1 MLALESWS
9 AVLLLVW
16 RLDIV
21 PIVAGAS
28 RWQLEGLDG
37 EWEVLVIGIV
47 DQEPV
52 VDVLLEALGLV
63 AGRDEGAGLS
73 SSGALLNAGGLGES
87 LVVSLHSVDDNPPLS
102 VSVDGSPGLDVGGD
116 GGAEVS
122 LLDDLLQSLHAVL
135 SVGEDVLVDGL
146 HSLVVVLESVL
157 DLVGGVLGVLQTPSL
172 GVANGALGRL
182 VVVWLMVGLG
192 LMVGSGVDGLV
203 VRSSVVDRLVIGG
216 SVVDRLVVRGWLVVG
231 SSVVHRHLVI
241 HRGHGGGVSNYGG
254 DIAGHLGCVDGCGV
268 VHWLH
273 GAVGSGGGGV
283 AVHSGVVDRDG
294 ASSLGLSLGMDCDG
308 CSSQDL
314 EMISL

>member
-1 MLALESWS
+1 MLLYVLALESWS

-116 GGAEVS
+116 GGAEGS

-135 SVGEDVLVDGL
+135 GIGQHVLVDGL
-146 HSLVVVLESVL
+146 DTLVVVLESML
-157 DLVGGVLGVLQTPSL
+157 DLIGGIFSVLQTPSL
-172 GVANGALGRL
+172 GVTNGALGRFVVFGL
-182 VVVWLMVGLG
+182 VVGLWLM
-192 LMVGSGVDGLV
+192 
-203 VRSSVVDRLVIGG
+203 VRSSVM
-216 SVVDRLVVRGWLVVG
+216 DRLVVRGWLVVG

-254 DIAGHLGCVDGCGV
+254 DIAGHLGSVDGCGV